1 MRTLLLDSTFFPV
14 RVVNWQKAM
23 VLLLTGRAELVEEYE
38 DKTIKSVTQS
48 YNLPRILRLF
58 NRHKSSK
65 NVRFTRQN
73 VFWRDNH
80 RCQYCGGRFSSSDL
94 TFDHVI
100 PSSRGGPTTWENIVS
115 ACHPCNTK
123 KGSKTPKEAGI
134 KLLKT
139 PKEPSWTPQLCLR
152 LKEDDPDEWLQ
163 WLPKSAKLVPI

>member
-1 MRTLLLDSTFFPV
+1 
-14 RVVNWQKAM
+14 M

-38 DKTIKSVTQS
+38 DKTIRSVTQS

-65 NVRFTRQN
+65 TVRFTRQN
-73 VFWRDNH
+73 VFWRDSH
-80 RCQYCGGRFSSSDL
+80 RCQYCGLRLSSSDL

-123 KGSKTPKEAGI
+123 KGSKTPKEAGL
-134 KLLKT
+134 KLLKP
-139 PKEPSWTPQLCLR
+139 PKEPKWTPEICLR
-152 LKEDDPDEWLQ
+152 LKSDDPDEWLN
-163 WLPKSAKLVPI
+163 WLPKAQKPVLT